1 MHQGG
6 GGGGGNRQGS
16 VTTSAPA
23 TGASSKQNIA
33 NNPPTATA
41 KTHWKGYAYILLA
54 SFINVMAISDID
66 TNADSTVLTATDYE
80 TDGSRSNPRRRH
92 WGVALSFGMLIF
104 LYSATILVTD
114 GLGLVEQFP
123 YHTARR
129 GRVEGGVLCVV
140 SLYATVAVA
149 YLTQVGGVAYLALNV
164 YFSAWLLPVTCLY
177 TLNEWSKAHD
187 ILSVSELTGVSA
199 TLKSWYI
206 VALASGTL
214 RTTEYHAQRCRVG
227 ALERG
232 LS

>member
-1 MHQGG
+1 MQGG
-6 GGGGGNRQGS
+6 GSNRQGS
-16 VTTSAPA
+16 VTTAPTTGSSAKKN
-23 TGASSKQNIA
+23 SSNQ
-33 NNPPTATA
+33 PTTNA

-66 TNADSTVLTATDYE
+66 TSDAASDSTELTSTATDNYGID
-80 TDGSRSNPRRRH
+80 DGSSSPRHHRRH
-92 WGVALSFGMLIF
+92 WGVALSFGVVIF

-123 YHTARR
+123 YHTASR
-129 GRVEGGVLCVV
+129 GRVEGLSLSVV

-177 TLNEWSKAHD
+177 TLNEWSTAHD

-206 VALASGTL
+206 VALASGT
-214 RTTEYHAQRCRVG
+214 CV
-227 ALERG
+227 
-232 LS
+232 S